1 MVQHP
6 IFVVQEADDNLSRQ
20 KWVFV
25 LEGSNLVLD
34 RYYVEVLEE
43 GTWRVS
49 HFYDRGDPEGGYGTW
64 TWLTEDEVPFD
75 TELKAEALSEL
86 VSRLLVMKESKK

>member
-6 IFVVQEADDNLSRQ
+6 VTVVQEADDGLSRQ

-25 LEGSNLVLD
+25 LEGPNLILD
-34 RYYVEVLEE
+34 RYYVEVLKQ
-43 GTWRVS
+43 GAYQVT

-64 TWLTEDEVPFD
+64 KWLTADEVPFD
-75 TELKAEALSEL
+75 TELQAEALSEF
-86 VSRLLVMKESKK
+86 VSRLNVVK